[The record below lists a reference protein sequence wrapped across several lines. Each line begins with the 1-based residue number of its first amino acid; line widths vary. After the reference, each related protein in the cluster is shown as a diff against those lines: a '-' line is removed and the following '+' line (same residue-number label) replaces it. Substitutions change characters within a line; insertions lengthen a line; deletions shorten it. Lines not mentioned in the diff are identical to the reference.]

1 MKKFG
6 IVVILMMLAGSSNGQ
21 LLNWG
26 WSLSSGEADGGDSGK
41 CIATD
46 TSGYLYTAGTFQSDS
61 ITFGSYVLHNN
72 GPGDDIYI
80 CKLTTGGQF
89 LWARK
94 AGSTASLDK
103 VAAIT
108 TDRHNN
114 VIVTGYFSTSSIN
127 FDGTVVYNSP
137 GFQSDIFVAKY
148 DSNGNILWAI
158 AYGGTNDE
166 VSNSICA
173 DTLGNIY
180 VAGWFSSDS
189 LQIGTTLLPSSL
201 GMNAL
206 VTKLDPAGNFL
217 WTKHASGTGLEAF
230 LGVSCDYAG
239 NVVATGTF
247 GADTLN
253 VDSITL
259 NNSSTGNGYDIFF
272 VKYDSSGNTLWANS
286 FGGSGFDNA
295 ASVSIDTAGNIFTCG
310 YFFSPT
316 ISIPGTTINNS
327 GLGDVFVAKLDG
339 NGNYLWLKKA
349 SGSGNDQVFAGSL
362 NANNEYVVSG
372 WFTSLSL
379 FSGSLVLNRL
389 PIQGA
394 CDVLFLKFDANG
406 NTIGGA
412 NAGGSGNCISYGVT
426 SAENGNSYVTG
437 VFFGQYMDVGSN
449 SLVNSFTP
457 GGSAD
462 VFVAEITGTYV
473 SLNQM
478 LESSQLQIFP
488 NPVSD
493 QLTIKFSSERKDV
506 EIQVT
511 DIAGNLAI
519 AKHSIDA
526 STQSISFNKLPAG
539 IYLVTI
545 FEAGCLPLHSKIV
558 KIN

>member
-1 MKKFG
+1 MKKYGLVF
-6 IVVILMMLAGSSNGQ
+6 ILMFLTSISSGQ

-26 WSLSSGEADGGDSGK
+26 WSLSGGEADGSDSGK
-41 CIATD
+41 CITTD

-61 ITFGSYVLHNN
+61 ITFGNYVLLNN
-72 GPGDDIYI
+72 GSGDDIYI
-80 CKLTTGGQF
+80 CKLTTAGQF

-94 AGSTASLDK
+94 AGSSATLDK

-114 VIVTGYFSTSSIN
+114 VLVTGYFSASSIN

-137 GFQSDIFVAKY
+137 GFKSDIFVAKY
-148 DSNGNILWAI
+148 DSDGNILWAI
-158 AYGGTNDE
+158 SYGGTNDE

-173 DTLGNIY
+173 DTMGNIY

-230 LGVSCDYAG
+230 LGVSCDFAG

-247 GADTLN
+247 GASTLD

-259 NNSSTGNGYDIFF
+259 NNTSANNSFDIFF
-272 VKYDSSGNTLWANS
+272 VKYDSSGTTLWASS
-286 FGGSGFDNA
+286 FGGSGFDHA

-316 ISIPGTTINNS
+316 ISIPGTTISNS
-327 GLGDVFVAKLDG
+327 GLGDVFVAKLDV

-349 SGSGNDQVFAGSL
+349 AGSGNDQVYAGTL
-362 NANNEYVVSG
+362 NVNNEYFVSG

-379 FSGSLVLNRL
+379 VSGSLVLNRL

-394 CDVLFLKFDANG
+394 SDVLLLKFDTNG
-406 NTIGGA
+406 NTIGGT
-412 NAGGSGNCISYGVT
+412 NAGGSGNCISYGVS
-426 SAENGNSYVTG
+426 SAGNDNSYITG
-437 VFFGQYMDVGSN
+437 VFFGQYMDVGTN
-449 SLVNSFTP
+449 SLVNSYTP

-462 VFVAEITGTYV
+462 LFVAEITGTYV
-473 SLNQM
+473 GLNQM
-478 LESSQLQIFP
+478 FETSQLQVFP

-493 QLTIKFSSERKDV
+493 QLTIKFSAERKKVD
-506 EIQVT
+506 IRVT
-511 DIAGNLAI
+511 DITGNLVI
-519 AKHSIDA
+519 SEFTIDGT
-526 STQSISFNKLPAG
+526 SHSISFNNLPSG
-539 IYLVTI
+539 VYLVTVN
-545 FEAGCLPLHSKIV
+545 EAGCLPLHSKVV
-558 KIN
+558 KVN